1 MMSTQSSTLNELNVI
16 IAQLKSKSY
25 STQDLAT
32 KQLANY
38 INKNRENCEEI
49 VSKISHF
56 FNMNNEIPDKV
67 MIKVINNILRVL
79 TENNTQII
87 NFLNMFFPLLFHIV
101 SHANRTIEYIVIL

>member
-1 MMSTQSSTLNELNVI
+1 MMNTQSNLNELNI
-16 IAQLKSKSY
+16 IFAQLKSKVY

-38 INKNRENCEEI
+38 INKNRDNCEEI

-67 MIKVINNILRVL
+67 MIKVINNILKVL

-101 SHANRTIEYIVIL
+101 SYANRTIEY